1 MKMKRTNPAV
11 NRGVAL
17 PKGELKAFAE
27 RIRDAIVAGYA
38 PPGTNPGAG
47 QTTALRIAEKA
58 AGLTKNKADVRLRG
72 IRRAGLD
79 TLWRDAAVAWSKAK
93 TTNAAAP
100 VTPPTI
106 DERLRERRLE
116 REVADLKTE
125 RKGLLDRIIAA
136 EDLRATVFDLA
147 RAIEAPAVIAPIS
160 GGKRG
165 GRRSAI
171 LHISDVHCG
180 EAVDLYEMDG
190 LNSYNLDI
198 CRARLERLFQKTAS
212 LLTDHWKGDPVD
224 EIIVC
229 LGGDMIDGNLREESR
244 RGGAAPVVTSVKVVS
259 EQTAGGL
266 AFLRSTVKVPIRV
279 YTSGGNHSRLT
290 PKPHA
295 AEGGIDNLDILVSW
309 GIEKMLAGD
318 PGVSFY
324 YTGSGEA
331 LFNVYGWKFLLQHGH
346 EGAGGTGGLY
356 GAVYKQV
363 RGMYRTHVSYARRGR
378 GFHFVLQGHDH
389 TSSKIPFGF
398 ANGSIVGYNPYA
410 MRSLKADPAPASQN
424 LLIVEEKLGVIT
436 YQELFLGSPDEGSLY
451 VPPALDMAGV
461 TGAVA

>member
-1 MKMKRTNPAV
+1 MTKQTSRQARPAL
-11 NRGVAL
+11 L
-17 PKGELKAFAE
+17 PAEVHAFAE
-27 RIRDAIVAGYA
+27 RIRDAIVAGNA
-38 PPGTNPGAG
+38 PPGVNPGAG
-47 QTTALRIAEKA
+47 RTTALRVAGNA
-58 AGLTKNKADVRLRG
+58 SGLTKNQVDVRLRK
-72 IRRAGLD
+72 IRKDGLD
-79 TLWRDAAVAWSKAK
+79 AIWKEAADKWRAAR
-93 TTNAAAP
+93 AAASSP
-100 VTPPTI
+100 PPTV
-106 DERLRERRLE
+106 DERIRERRLE
-116 REVADLKTE
+116 REVGDLKLE
-125 RKGLLDRIIAA
+125 RKRLLDRIIAA
-136 EDLRATVFDLA
+136 EDLRSTVFGLA
-147 RAIEAPAVIAPIS
+147 QAIEAPAIIRPMA

-165 GRRSAI
+165 GRRSAV
-171 LHISDVHCG
+171 LHISDVHAG

-190 LNSYNLDI
+190 LNSYSLDI
-198 CRARLERLFQKTAS
+198 CRRRLERLFQKTAS

-224 EIIVC
+224 EVVVC

-244 RGGAAPVVTSVKVVS
+244 RGGAAPVVTSVKMVS

-266 AFLRSTVKVPIRV
+266 AFLREVVGVPIRV

-295 AEGGIDNLDILVSW
+295 TEGGIDNLDILVSW

-318 PGVSFY
+318 PGVRFY
-324 YTGSGEA
+324 YTGSGEV
-331 LFNVYGWKFLLQHGH
+331 LFNVYGWRFLLQHGH
-346 EGAGGTGGLY
+346 EGAGGSGGLY
-356 GAVYKQV
+356 GPIYKQV

-410 MRSLKADPAPASQN
+410 MRLLKADPAPASQN

-451 VPPALDMAGV
+451 VPPALEPAG
-461 TGAVA
+461 GMEVAQ